1 MATPSNDKYIDRIL
15 NYILAEEY
23 QDAIQQCNIALDVY
37 QTVLHG
43 LSEYTHAISGINASA
58 LGMRNSAESA
68 ELGLK
73 DEIGQAII
81 QIVREYSQNI
91 IDVCLAGA
99 GNADQSAT
107 DVSNRIE
114 YVQDLKSKVIQLS
127 AQKERQER
135 EECQNDQGRRVSH

>member
-23 QDAIQQCNIALDVY
+23 QDAIQQCNMALDVY

-43 LSEYTHAISGINASA
+43 LSEYAHAISGIKDAA
-58 LGMRNSAESA
+58 LGMRNGAESA
-68 ELGLK
+68 EFGLK
-73 DEIGQAII
+73 DEIGQTII

-91 IDVCLAGA
+91 IDVCSAGA

-114 YVQDLKSKVIQLS
+114 YVHTLKSKAIQL
-127 AQKERQER
+127 ADQKERQER
-135 EECQNDQGRRVSH
+135 EERQNNSGRGFSR